1 MIKFGKRVNYRPLFI
16 SLFLGLVPGLI
27 FTIVSVRIA
36 LLAGLLVFLVSFLGY
51 YLRILPELFNYW
63 EVGDGY
69 IQYSDLD
76 EVSARFKA
84 LLLPFSSHMK
94 TIDFN
99 SIKSV
104 TIKGN
109 LSNQEEMP
117 MAIPY
122 SGYLAV
128 ITAILSI
135 TRNPVDIVFELT
147 DGKTVTVSAAR
158 DMVYDKDK
166 AIKKLEEAF
175 DQMSA
180 AKIKVIDQTNH
191 KVKLVS

>member
-1 MIKFGKRVNYRPLFI
+1 MIKFGKRINYRPLMI
-16 SLFLGLVPGLI
+16 SLVLSLLPGFIISMMLSKVGGLI
-27 FTIVSVRIA
+27 LGIA
-36 LLAGLLVFLVSFLGY
+36 IFLISFIGY
-51 YLRILPELFNYW
+51 YFRILPVLFNYW
-63 EVGDGY
+63 EVGSGY
-69 IQYSDLD
+69 VQYIDLNSNS
-76 EVSARFKA
+76 ERFKA
-84 LLLPFSSHMK
+84 LLLPFSIHEK

-104 TIKGN
+104 TIQGN
-109 LSNQEEMP
+109 LSESEEMP

-135 TRNPVDIVFELT
+135 IRNPVDITFTLT
-147 DGKTVTVSAAR
+147 DGTVVTVSAAR
-158 DMVYDKDK
+158 DMVYGKDK
-166 AIKKLEEAF
+166 AIKKLETVF

-191 KVKLVS
+191 KVKLI